1 MPSEDRGQSAAI
13 GESERRSWGEALRI
27 YLHPRVLGM
36 LFLGFSA
43 GLPFLL
49 VFSTLSAWL
58 REAGVERAEI
68 GFLSWVGIT
77 YSIKVFW
84 APVVD
89 RLPIPLLTAWLGRR
103 RSWMLLAQVGIATGL
118 MGIAVADVGLGVG
131 AVVFAALLVAFS
143 SATQDVA
150 IDAYRIEAAEES
162 VQGAMAATYQ
172 YGYRIGLLAAGAGA
186 LYIADVASW
195 FWAYAAMA
203 ALVGIGMVTVLVIR
217 EPEGSLKRGGVFE
230 EPQVQAFMAGLS
242 LRSAGL
248 RKIAG
253 WFYGAVAAPLID
265 FFKRNG
271 WLALLILGLVGTYRL
286 SDITMGVMA
295 NPFYIDLGFTKTEIA
310 AVAKGYGLIAGF
322 AGTFLGGLLVARYGI
337 LKPLFLGA
345 VLMIATN
352 LLFAWLAVRGADIG
366 FLVVTISADNL
377 AGGLGGTVFI
387 AYLSSLT
394 NRAYSATQYALF
406 SSLFTLPGKFV
417 GGWSGVVVD
426 ASGYV
431 NFFIYAGVL
440 GIPAVLLV
448 LLIGRY
454 GRQLLPKAEQG

>member
-1 MPSEDRGQSAAI
+1 MPSEAEGKAAAKL
-13 GESERRSWGEALRI
+13 EEERRSWREAFEL

-89 RLPIPLLTAWLGRR
+89 RLPIPFLTRALGRR
-103 RSWMLLAQVGIATGL
+103 RSWMLVAQCGIAVGL
-118 MGIAVADVGLGVG
+118 LGIAVADASLGVG

-186 LYIADVASW
+186 LFIADIFDW
-195 FWAYAAMA
+195 FTAYAAMA
-203 ALVGIGMVTVLVIR
+203 ALVGVGMATVLIIK
-217 EPEGSLKRGGVFE
+217 EPESSVLRGEVFDDPEVQRVLASLSNL
-230 EPQVQAFMAGLS
+230 P
-242 LRSAGL
+242 SAL
-248 RKIAG
+248 ARLLA
-253 WFYGAVAAPLID
+253 WLYGAVASPLID
-265 FFKRNG
+265 FFVRNG
-271 WLALLILGLVGTYRL
+271 WLALLILGLVGAYRL

-322 AGTFLGGLLVARYGI
+322 AGTFVGGLLVARYGI
-337 LKPLFLGA
+337 MRPLFLGA
-345 VLMIATN
+345 LLMIVTN
-352 LLFAWLAVRGADIG
+352 LLFAWLAVIGADLG
-366 FLVVTISADNL
+366 FLIVTISADNL
-377 AGGLGGTVFI
+377 AGGLAGTVFI

-417 GGWSGVVVD
+417 GGFSGVVVD

-431 NFFIYAGVL
+431 TFFVYAGLL

-448 LLIGRY
+448 LLIARY
-454 GRQLLPKAEQG
+454 GGKLLPKEG

>member
-1 MPSEDRGQSAAI
+1 MPSEGKGQNAAL
-13 GESERRSWGEALRI
+13 GDTGRRSWREAFEI

-89 RLPIPLLTAWLGRR
+89 RLPIPLLTRALGRR
-103 RSWMLLAQVGIATGL
+103 RSWMLLAQCGIAVGL

-186 LYIADVASW
+186 LFIADFASW

-203 ALVGIGMVTVLVIR
+203 GLVGVGMVTVLVIR
-217 EPEGSLKRGGVFE
+217 EPEGSLTRGAVLE
-230 EPQVQAFMAGLS
+230 EPEVQAFMSRLS
-242 LRSAGL
+242 IQAEGARRAL
-248 RKIAG
+248 G
-253 WFYGAVAAPLID
+253 WFYGAVVSPLVD

-310 AVAKGYGLIAGF
+310 AVAKGYGLFAGF

-337 LKPLFLGA
+337 MKPLFLGA
-345 VLMIATN
+345 VLMIVTN
-352 LLFAWLAVRGADIG
+352 LLFAWLAVLGADLG
-366 FLVVTISADNL
+366 FLIVTISADNL

-426 ASGYV
+426 SAGYV
-431 NFFIYAGVL
+431 NFFIYAGLL

-448 LLIGRY
+448 LLIARY
-454 GRQLLPKAEQG
+454 GRRLLPNPGGA